1 MCARIQYKEESIEQL
16 HEIPLESNITFELSH
31 ARDARQRYP
40 RSVLILTAA
49 NNAKFHKDLTLC
61 KCTYSAM

>member
-1 MCARIQYKEESIEQL
+1 MQEFNIRKIEQL
-16 HEIPLESNITFELSH
+16 HEIPPESNITFELSH

-40 RSVLILTAA
+40 RSVLIQTAA

-61 KCTYSAM
+61 KCTYSTM